1 MEWEWENNFSKTVLN
16 RGYNYYLDG
25 YVEDIYFTTKKI
37 KAVVYGTHH
46 YHVEIT
52 LNGDDVEDMSCDCP
66 YASDGSH
73 CKHMAA
79 VLFEWERRV
88 SHPEIGYSEIID
100 DASADDIR
108 AFLLQLL
115 NDNPELA
122 ERFNQFISKE
132 KSMDA
137 MRSELFAIINLY
149 QYSSNYIDTD
159 HTVPFCEDYE
169 KCVFKWFDFLKQK
182 EEYFKAIRFLAEA
195 HDILGCLDIDDD
207 EGQPYDLSYTI
218 NEAFS
223 DILPY
228 MDISERKEAFDL
240 LRQHFYTMENAS
252 FKVDLVETLFSRFI
266 GDEYV
271 ESQLDFVEEQYDY
284 FGEYPTV
291 FDREFMIDQVVN
303 DYIELLE
310 KHNAS
315 KKEIK
320 AVYKKYWKYDSV
332 RMSCVKE
339 CILNEEYDQALKY
352 LDKCIKL
359 DYKDQSRYERDI
371 EMKKDIYQKQG
382 NKEGYREMMKV
393 IVLDFYDAGI
403 EEYIELKNL
412 YTSEEWV
419 KERDSIIKQI
429 NSDWLLCD
437 IYAHEK
443 LHKQLLD
450 SIIRSN
456 NKSLLTQYTRLLKD
470 EYPEQLLHMYRVA
483 VETEAEYARS
493 RTYYHQL
500 VRDLRTMKCI
510 DGGDKVVDEI
520 IKKWK
525 DQYKN
530 RSAMMDELSKI

>member
-1 MEWEWENNFSKTVLN
+1 MEWENNFSKITLN

-25 YVEDIYFTTKKI
+25 YVEDISITKNKI

-46 YHVEIT
+46 YHVDIT

-66 YASDGSH
+66 YASDGSN

-88 SHPEIGYSEIID
+88 SHPEIGHSEIID
-100 DASADDIR
+100 DASDDDIR
-108 AFLLQLL
+108 AFLLGLF
-115 NDNPELA
+115 NESPELV

-132 KSMDA
+132 NSMDA
-137 MRSELFAIINLY
+137 MRSELFAIINQY

-223 DILPY
+223 DIFPY

-240 LRQHFYTMENAS
+240 LRQHFYTMKNS
-252 FKVDLVETLFSRFI
+252 TFKVDLVETLFSRFI

-339 CILNEEYDQALKY
+339 CILNKEYDQALKY

-382 NKEGYREMMKV
+382 NKEGYRETMKV
-393 IVLDFYDAGI
+393 IVLDFYDAAI

-437 IYAHEK
+437 IYAHEN

-450 SIIRSN
+450 SIIKSN
-456 NKSLLTQYTRLLKD
+456 DKSLLKQYTRLLKD

-483 VETEAEYARS
+483 VEKEAEHARNRS
-493 RTYYHQL
+493 YYRQL
-500 VRDLRTMKCI
+500 VQDLRVMKSI
-510 DGGDKVVDEI
+510 TGGDKVVDEI

-525 DQYKN
+525 NQYKN
-530 RSAMMDELSKI
+530 RSAMMEELNRI

>member
-1 MEWEWENNFSKTVLN
+1 MEWENNFSKTVLN

-25 YVEDIYFTTKKI
+25 YVEDIYRTTKKI

-52 LNGDDVEDMSCDCP
+52 LNGDCVEDMSCDCP
-66 YASDGSH
+66 YAQDGH
-73 CKHMAA
+73 NCKHMAA

-88 SHPEIGYSEIID
+88 SHPEIDNSEIID
-100 DASADDIR
+100 DASDDDIR
-108 AFLLQLL
+108 AFLLGLF
-115 NDNPELA
+115 NENPELV
-122 ERFNQFISKE
+122 ERFNQFISKDN
-132 KSMDA
+132 SMDT
-137 MRSELFAIINLY
+137 MKSELFAIINHY
-149 QYSSNYIDTD
+149 QYSYNYIDTD

-169 KCVFKWFDFLKQK
+169 KCVFKWFDVLKQK
-182 EEYFKAIRFLAEA
+182 EEYFKAIRFLIEA
-195 HDILGCLDIDDD
+195 HDILGSLDIDVD
-207 EGQPYDLSYTI
+207 EGQPYDLSYYM

-240 LRQHFYTMENAS
+240 LRQHFYTMKNS
-252 FKVDLVETLFSRFI
+252 TFKVDLVETLFSRFI

-339 CILNEEYDQALKY
+339 CILNKEYDQALKY

-437 IYAHEK
+437 IYAHEN

-450 SIIRSN
+450 SIIKSN
-456 NKSLLTQYTRLLKD
+456 NKSLLKQYTRLLKD

-520 IKKWK
+520 INKWK
-525 DQYKN
+525 VQYKN
-530 RSAMMDELSKI
+530 RSAMMDELSRI